1 MIKLKRI
8 SLAGTKERGIIKM
21 ETLTISTASKTY
33 PLYIGDRIRF
43 EIQSFINDL
52 NINFSSILI
61 ITDSNVEPLF
71 LNDIKAS
78 LTDFENIYS
87 YVVPGGEE
95 AKSFSVF
102 YDLLTYALQNELDRK
117 SLVIALGGGVIG
129 DLAGFVAATYM
140 RGISFIQMPTTLL
153 AHDSSVGGKVAINH
167 PLGKNMIGAFYQPEA
182 VLYDTDMLLT
192 LPEEQW
198 RSGFAEVIK
207 HALIWDSE
215 FYNWLRTEIHTLAD
229 LRGEKLQYALA
240 KGISVKAQVVEQD
253 EKESGIRAY
262 LNFGH
267 TLAHAIEAGLGY
279 GKMSHGDAVA
289 IGMLFAIRVSEEY
302 YGINLNL
309 PKFKEWFKQY
319 NFPQIPKKLEADP
332 LLQLMKKDK
341 KAQSGSLRMVLMKTI
356 GEVETVKVD
365 DEFILKILK
374 KELEEV

>member
-1 MIKLKRI
+1 M
-8 SLAGTKERGIIKM
+8 KERGIIKM
-21 ETLTISTASKTY
+21 ETLTISTPSKTY
-33 PLYIGDRIRF
+33 PLFIGDRIRF
-43 EIQSFINDL
+43 EIQTFINDL
-52 NINFSSILI
+52 NSNFSSILI

-78 LTDFENIYS
+78 LTDFQNIYS
-87 YVVPGGEE
+87 YVVPSGEE

-102 YDLLTYALQNELDRK
+102 YDLLTYALEHELDRK

-140 RGISFIQMPTTLL
+140 RGIPFIQMPTTLL

-182 VLYDTDMLLT
+182 VIYDTDMLLT
-192 LPEEQW
+192 LPEGQW

-207 HALIWDSE
+207 HALIWDRE
-215 FYNWLRTEIHTLAD
+215 FYNWLHAEVHTLAD
-229 LRGEKLQYALA
+229 LRAEKLQYALA
-240 KGISVKAQVVEQD
+240 KGISVKAQVVAQD
-253 EKESGIRAY
+253 EKESGIRAF

-267 TLAHAIEAGLGY
+267 TLAHAIETGLGY
-279 GKMSHGDAVA
+279 GTMSHGDAVA

-309 PKFKEWFKQY
+309 SKFKEWFKQY
-319 NFPQIPKKLEADP
+319 NYPGIPKELDANL

-341 KAQSGSLRMVLMKTI
+341 KAQSGSLIMVLMKNI

-365 DEFILKILK
+365 DEFILNILN

>member
-1 MIKLKRI
+1 
-8 SLAGTKERGIIKM
+8 M
-21 ETLTISTASKTY
+21 ETLTITTSSKTY
-33 PLYIGDRIRF
+33 PLYIGNGIRF
-43 EIQSFINDL
+43 ELQAFINAL
-52 NINFSSILI
+52 ETEFSSVLI
-61 ITDSNVEPLF
+61 ITDSNVAPLF
-71 LNDIKAS
+71 LDDIKTS
-78 LTDFENIYS
+78 LPDFNNIYS

-102 YDLLTYALQNELDRK
+102 YECLTFALEQELDRK
-117 SLVIALGGGVIG
+117 SLVIALGGGVVG

-140 RGISFIQMPTTLL
+140 RGIAFIQMPTTIL

-182 VLYDTDMLLT
+182 VIYDTDMLLT

-207 HALIWDSE
+207 HALIWDTS
-215 FYNWLRTEIHTLAD
+215 FYEWLQAEIHSLAD

-240 KGISVKAQVVEQD
+240 KGISVKAQVVGQD

-267 TLAHAIEAGLGY
+267 TLAHAIEAELGY
-279 GKMSHGDAVA
+279 GTMSHGDAVA

-302 YGINLNL
+302 YNKDLEL
-309 PKFKEWFKQY
+309 AKFRQWFNQY
-319 NFPQIPKKLEADP
+319 GFPEIPKELDATA
-332 LLQLMKKDK
+332 LIQLMKKDK
-341 KAQSGSLRMVLMKTI
+341 KAQKGSLRMVLMKNI
-356 GEVETVKVD
+356 GEVQTVKVAD
-365 DEFILKILK
+365 DFILDILK